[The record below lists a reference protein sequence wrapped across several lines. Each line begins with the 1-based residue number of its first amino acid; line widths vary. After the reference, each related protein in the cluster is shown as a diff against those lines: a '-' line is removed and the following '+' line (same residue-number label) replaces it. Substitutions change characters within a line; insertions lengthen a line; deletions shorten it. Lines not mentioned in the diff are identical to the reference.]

1 MLSVFA
7 ISAPGLVGFSPR
19 SVTRSSLS
27 TLSATASADA
37 KLYADAQRTA
47 TLAASVDDAIVEKV
61 NSLHGSLVDALAEVD
76 AAKASIAE
84 LEAESVAAAAKS
96 RLLAEQR
103 DGFEEKFMWR
113 DAQASSL
120 AAEAATA
127 KKNEIA
133 LGERL
138 SSAEGA
144 LVLKQSVL
152 KETEAALAAARA
164 DHAEAAT
171 ALAELKEVLGEA
183 EREIMWKDAQY
194 STLSAALAAL
204 RDATTALEKK
214 LDDAI
219 ADAAASEAAIG
230 ADLRAPPAEQIRGA
244 FSVLRSAIPSQA
256 KITAAE
262 TRAVV

>member
-1 MLSVFA
+1 
-7 ISAPGLVGFSPR
+7 
-19 SVTRSSLS
+19 
-27 TLSATASADA
+27 
-37 KLYADAQRTA
+37 
-47 TLAASVDDAIVEKV
+47 
-61 NSLHGSLVDALAEVD
+61 
-76 AAKASIAE
+76 
-84 LEAESVAAAAKS
+84 
-96 RLLAEQR
+96 
-103 DGFEEKFMWR
+103 MWR

-133 LGERL
+133 LGARL

-194 STLSAALAAL
+194 STLSGEKTTAETRLA
-204 RDATTALEKK
+204 ATTARVSAAVILACEGIAERRTEK
-214 LDDAI
+214 APRI
-219 ADAAASEAAIG
+219 CSAGG
-230 ADLRAPPAEQIRGA
+230 ARRWGARARPRHVGACDGPAFGAPPRVARLVWSSG
-244 FSVLRSAIPSQA
+244 SVSLSLSVRLDGSVR
-256 KITAAE
+256 
-262 TRAVV
+262 RAVVKNRGAGSPGRPSADRRGGREPHARTWSSDRHRCYTAAVYCA

>member
-1 MLSVFA
+1 MFLA
-7 ISAPGLVGFSPR
+7 TSAFGLVGFSPR

-27 TLSATASADA
+27 TLSASASVDA

-47 TLAASVDDAIVEKV
+47 ILAASVDDAIVEKV
-61 NSLHGSLVDALAEVD
+61 NSLHGSLVDALAE
-76 AAKASIAE
+76 
-84 LEAESVAAAAKS
+84 
-96 RLLAEQR
+96 
-103 DGFEEKFMWR
+103 
-113 DAQASSL
+113 
-120 AAEAATA
+120 AEAATA

-194 STLSAALAAL
+194 STLSGEKTTAETRLATTSAALAAL

-214 LDDAI
+214 LDLAI

-244 FSVLRSAIPSQA
+244 FSVLRSAIPSQ
-256 KITAAE
+256 T
-262 TRAVV
+262 